1 MPIYK
6 VADPSGLTLEME
18 GDAPPTEQDI
28 DEVFGTIRQQGVMAP
43 YKPGVG
49 ERVRQFLG
57 MEPAERPV
65 FTSEGRQIKP
75 LGSQVDREGVMGLL
89 AASPEKR
96 QLGQEIGEQVGGVV
110 GPKTGAAMGVV
121 GRTAADLLSPMS
133 VMTLGTLGAA
143 RQAAALPGALQGAQ
157 EAMTAAD
164 ALAASRAAKTSQ
176 MAERGLG
183 VAFAPAVASG
193 VAESVPEAAR
203 TIASEQATGEDKA
216 RAAAE
221 AGISLLFAA
230 GLGAGAARAF
240 REVTGAKQ
248 GPWQREPGAL
258 MEKVGENL
266 AQGKQARA
274 DAMAGLERLRVEL
287 DAVEATL
294 PKDKTTSITEQQA
307 QIEQQLARTRTLM
320 DQALAEAQKPRI
332 ETGEP
337 TAIEQ
342 LRRQDIGP
350 VEPSQIVAPESYGEG
365 PREFVE
371 LGQRPVAEVT
381 GPSEAVPTAEQ
392 LIARRVEPN
401 IPPFAEETQREA
413 KPLRSIDDIMAEQ
426 AKRRVANVITEELE
440 SGRQQGQPVNV
451 TKRKVEEALGIG
463 RKTPG
468 PSVAESTI
476 FNEVWESELA
486 KAKARGPRQPKPS
499 TAEQAPGA
507 VEAKPEKPL
516 QLFIDGVEGKSVPFS
531 DVPGGNPAFEYA
543 IGTVEKGGVTGVFR
557 RPVEQSGTYGGWRW
571 ETEPSKLTKKE
582 PQQPLVERIATALQS
597 AKIDTKGKVFDATIG
612 LPVTVWNGA
621 LDVAIAMVK
630 AGAKAADAV
639 QGALRYIRESHKEA
653 FDEAKVLK
661 ALQDKIDA
669 VPDIRVP
676 PGMRARRFA
685 ERVVASEEVA
695 RPVRQEVAKS
705 PQAAY
710 RPQEV
715 EALAQVASVKPESEL
730 LADYALKEKSESAI
744 LSGIEAFNRMHREG
758 RFEDATRLGIDLAKT
773 GTRLGQLVNQFK
785 LLKSSTPQ
793 GLAFIIDES
802 RKKKGEAPMTP
813 EERKLVVTVF
823 DEQKKTTDAI
833 IDVKRRVR
841 EALNPEN
848 PASMD
853 ELKPMFDEWDGLNQ
867 EDAKNQFEMM
877 RVMRR
882 VNPSSM
888 PSMYLTMMQ
897 GAVQTVQSAA
907 RNLSG
912 NTLKMMSDDI
922 AEGGAM
928 LLQKLFRV
936 TNPEAQVTFRINDRV
951 VTRLKAMAKS
961 IPGATRELLK
971 GQGTQPYEVG
981 MDVSNPL
988 NFQEGIRDVM
998 DIVRGNIPASR
1009 LPRSLAEATIG
1020 IAPDVMLR
1028 LNKFTDT
1035 LFRSKQQVLVSE
1047 LAKERNFSEQQ
1058 IEAALRD
1065 PELLYVTDEQA
1076 AKGRKGFTSSDLAML
1091 ELETAK
1097 SVYQQEN
1104 IGTEAFSR
1112 LNNLIRTRLGETPY
1126 TAFRA
1131 LTSLFQKTPVNV
1143 VAEVMQ
1149 YTPGVNLGQLMLK
1162 DMSPREKWV
1171 AGSKAVMGMMMTSAG
1186 ILLYKNGLITSN
1198 LESSAETEKAR
1209 QLALAGGVMPPGSI
1223 NISGVRRLLAGKDP
1237 SFKPGDKVTPLY
1249 ESGVPGAMF
1258 TMVGAAMR
1266 SLERS
1271 RESEMLELTAATS
1284 FIMGTTSWIF
1294 QQQFLKGTHDFMQ
1307 TLANEGKGTMQAW
1320 ARNLAVTATSPFMP
1334 NLLASIDRAQRESVP
1349 VIGGDGVV
1357 KAYLN
1362 EANRRL
1368 GVLGLQLPGGTAPD
1382 KLPLRR
1388 DLWGNTVPQ
1397 TPKGEN
1403 PWVYNMVSPKRK
1415 RTIEDDPVNA
1425 TVYNLW
1431 RKTADNSAIPSIPA
1445 RNITIGGQTHEP
1457 LTSAQYDRYTQLI
1470 GWNRRAIVERMMLT
1484 PMWSE
1489 ATAARRIEMLSRAYE
1504 RGQRIGKYQFIKELR
1519 DSGGRLVPMSE
1530 RRGIRAV
1537 AE

>member
-1 MPIYK
+1 MQ
-6 VADPSGLTLEME
+6 ME
-18 GDAPPTEQDI
+18 GDAPPTEQDL

-75 LGSQVDREGVMGLL
+75 LGSQVDRDGVMGLL

-143 RQAAALPGALQGAQ
+143 RQAAALPGALRGAQ

-258 MEKVGENL
+258 MEKVGERL
-266 AQGKQARA
+266 AQGERARA

-294 PKDKTTSITEQQA
+294 PKDKTTPITEQQA

-401 IPPFAEETQREA
+401 IAPFAEEAPRES

-486 KAKARGPRQPKPS
+486 KAKTRGPRQPKP
-499 TAEQAPGA
+499 AQAL
-507 VEAKPEKPL
+507 V
-516 QLFIDGVEGKSVPFS
+516 
-531 DVPGGNPAFEYA
+531 
-543 IGTVEKGGVTGVFR
+543 
-557 RPVEQSGTYGGWRW
+557 
-571 ETEPSKLTKKE
+571 
-582 PQQPLVERIATALQS
+582 QQELPISERIANALES

-639 QGALRYIRESHKEA
+639 QGALRYVRESHKEA

-715 EALAQVASVKPESEL
+715 EALAEVASVKPESEL

-912 NTLKMMSDDI
+912 NALKLMSDDI

-928 LLQKLFRV
+928 LLQNLFRV
-936 TNPEAQVTFRINDRV
+936 TNPEAQVTFRVNDRV
-951 VTRLKAMAKS
+951 VTQLKAMAKS

-1020 IAPDVMLR
+1020 IVPDVMLR
-1028 LNKFTDT
+1028 LSKFGDT
-1035 LFRSKQQVLVSE
+1035 LFRTKQQVLVSE
-1047 LAKERNFSEQQ
+1047 LAKERGFSKQQ

-1076 AKGRKGFTSSDLAML
+1076 AKGRKGFTSSDLAMF

-1097 SVYQQEN
+1097 AVYQQDN
-1104 IGTEAFSR
+1104 IGTEAFNR
-1112 LNNLIRTRLGETPY
+1112 LNNLIRTRLGEAPY

-1186 ILLYKNGLITSN
+1186 ILMYKNGLITSN

-1223 NISGVRRLLAGKDP
+1223 NLSGVRRLLAGKDP

-1249 ESGVPGAMF
+1249 EAGIPGAMF

-1307 TLANEGKGTMQAW
+1307 TLANEGKGAMQAW

-1349 VIGGDGVV
+1349 VIGGEGVV

-1519 DSGGRLVPMSE
+1519 VSGGRLVPMSE

>member
-1 MPIYK
+1 MPIYE
-6 VADPSGLTLEME
+6 VTDQGGLTLEME

-28 DEVFGTIRQQGVMAP
+28 DAAFSTIRQQGVMAP
-43 YKPGVG
+43 GRPGIG

-75 LGSQVDREGVMGLL
+75 LGSAIDREGVMGLF

-96 QLGQEIGEQVGGVV
+96 QLGQEVGEQVGGVV

-143 RQAAALPGALQGAQ
+143 RQAAALPGALQAAG
-157 EAMTAAD
+157 EAMTATD
-164 ALAASRAAKTSQ
+164 ALAAARAARTSQ

-183 VAFAPAVASG
+183 AAFAPAVATG
-193 VAESVPEAAR
+193 VVESVPAAVR
-203 TIASEQATGEDKA
+203 TIASEEATGEDKA

-240 REVTGAKQ
+240 REVTGARQ
-248 GPWQREPGAL
+248 GPWQQEPGAL
-258 MEKVGENL
+258 MERVGERL
-266 AQGKQARA
+266 AQGEQARA
-274 DAMAGLERLRVEL
+274 DAMTGLERLRLEL

-294 PKDKTTSITEQQA
+294 PKDKTAPITEQQA
-307 QIEQQLARTRTLM
+307 RIEQQLARTRTLM
-320 DQALAEAQKPRI
+320 DEALAEAQKPRI

-350 VEPSQIVAPESYGEG
+350 VEPSQVVAPETYGEG

-371 LGQRPVAEVT
+371 LGQRPMREPA
-381 GPSEAVPTAEQ
+381 GPSQAVPSAEQ
-392 LIARRVEPN
+392 LIAGRVEPN
-401 IPPFAEETQREA
+401 IPPFVEEAPRQP
-413 KPLRSIDDIMAEQ
+413 KPLRSIDDIMAEA
-426 AKRRVANVITEELE
+426 AKRRVANAISEELE
-440 SGRQQGQPVNV
+440 SGRAQGEPASV
-451 TKRKVEEALGIG
+451 TKRKIEQSLGIG
-463 RKTPG
+463 QKTPG

-486 KAKARGPRQPKPS
+486 KAKARGPRQ
-499 TAEQAPGA
+499 
-507 VEAKPEKPL
+507 KPEVRPTEQLELPL
-516 QLFIDGVEGKSVPFS
+516 S
-531 DVPGGNPAFEYA
+531 
-543 IGTVEKGGVTGVFR
+543 
-557 RPVEQSGTYGGWRW
+557 
-571 ETEPSKLTKKE
+571 
-582 PQQPLVERIATALQS
+582 ERIANALQS

-612 LPVTVWNGA
+612 LPVMVWNGA

-630 AGAKAADAV
+630 AGAKAGDAI
-639 QGALRYIRESHKEA
+639 QGALRYIRESHKEP
-653 FDEAKVLK
+653 FDEAKVFK

-669 VPDIRVP
+669 VPDIKVA

-695 RPVRQEVAKS
+695 RPVRQAVAKS

-710 RPQEV
+710 KPQDV
-715 EALAQVASVKPESEL
+715 ESLAQSASVKPESEL
-730 LADYALKEKSESAI
+730 LADYALKEQSESAI

-758 RFEDATRLGIDLAKT
+758 RFDDAARLGLDLAKT

-785 LLKSSTPQ
+785 QLKSSTPQ
-793 GLAFIIDES
+793 GLAFIIDEAR
-802 RKKKGEAPMTP
+802 RKNGEEPMTP

-833 IDVKRRVR
+833 VDVKRRVR

-848 PASMD
+848 PASMED
-853 ELKPMFDEWDGLNQ
+853 IKPIFDEWDGLNR

-882 VNPSSM
+882 VNPASL

-897 GAVQTVQSAA
+897 GAVQTIQSAA
-907 RNLSG
+907 RNLRG
-912 NTLKMMSDDI
+912 NAFKMLLDDI
-922 AEGGAM
+922 SEGQAM
-928 LLQKLFRV
+928 LWQTLFRV
-936 TNPEAQVTFRINDRV
+936 TNPEAKVTWSYQDRIA
-951 VTRLKAMAKS
+951 TRLKAMANA
-961 IPGATRELLK
+961 IPGATREMLR

-981 MDVSNPL
+981 MDISNPL
-988 NFQEGIRDVM
+988 NFQEGIRDTM
-998 DIVRGNIPASR
+998 EIIRGNLPASR
-1009 LPRSLAEATIG
+1009 LSRSLAEATIG
-1020 IAPDVMLR
+1020 AVPDVMLR
-1028 LNKFTDT
+1028 LNKFGDT
-1035 LFRSKQQVLVSE
+1035 LFRTKQQVLVSE
-1047 LAKERNFSEQQ
+1047 LARDRGFSSQER
-1058 IEAALRD
+1058 EAALRD
-1065 PELLYVTDEQA
+1065 PELVHVTDAQA
-1076 AKGRKGFTSSDLAML
+1076 KAGRNGFTDNDLAMI

-1097 SVYQQEN
+1097 AVYQQEN

-1112 LNNLIRTRLGETPY
+1112 LNNLVRTRLGEAPY

-1149 YTPGVNLGQLMLK
+1149 YTPGVNLGQLLLK

-1171 AGSKAVMGMMMTSAG
+1171 AGSKAVMGLMMTAAG
-1186 ILLYKNGLITSN
+1186 IMLYKKGIITSN

-1223 NISGVRRLLAGKDP
+1223 NMTAVRRLLAGKDP
-1237 SFKPGDKVTPLY
+1237 AFKPGDRITPLY
-1249 ESGVPGAMF
+1249 EAGIPGALF

-1271 RESEMLELTAATS
+1271 RESEALELTAATS
-1284 FIMGTTSWIF
+1284 FIMGTTSWVF

-1307 TLANEGKGTMQAW
+1307 TLANEGKGAMQAW
-1320 ARNLAVTATSPFMP
+1320 ARNLALTATSPFMP
-1334 NLLASIDRAQRESVP
+1334 NLLASIDRAQRENVP
-1349 VIGGDGVV
+1349 VIGGEGVV

-1388 DLWGNTVPQ
+1388 DLWGKTVPQ

-1403 PWVYNMVSPKRK
+1403 PWLYNMVSARRSK
-1415 RTIEDDPVNA
+1415 TIEDDPINA

-1445 RNITIGGQTHEP
+1445 RNVTIGSQTHEP
-1457 LTSAQYDRYTQLI
+1457 LTAAQYDRYSQLI
-1470 GWNRRAIVERMMLT
+1470 GWNRRAIVERMVLT

-1489 ATAARRIEMLSRAYE
+1489 ATSARRIEMLSRAYD

-1519 DSGGRLVPMSE
+1519 ESGQRLVPMSE